1 MRGSASAAARSV
13 SNPARLASTAV
24 AMNSNSTRSDSGERD
39 SRCPLGFARE
49 TFSPNH
55 TAACLYCRTGRP
67 RARIWPCS
75 ADRSSRSSSS
85 SSSSRGSYAVPR
97 HRLSIRLTSS
107 MPPVA
112 EARVAAMVDATA
124 TRLGGLDI
132 LVNNAGTNIRR
143 RPEEY
148 RLEDWRTVIDTNL
161 TSAML
166 ASRAAHPHLKRGGRG
181 RVINNGSMLS
191 IFGLPFHVAYAA
203 SKGGVVQFTK
213 SLATAWAADGITVNA
228 ILPGWIDTDLTRK
241 ARADMA
247 GLNENVLARTPIK
260 RWGDPRDF
268 EGIAAFLA
276 SDAASFITGTAI
288 PVDRSKERR

>member
-1 MRGSASAAARSV
+1 MSGMFDLSGRVALVTGGNGGIGLGLARGLARCGAAVMVAGRDAAKNAAAVQELSALGAKADSV
-13 SNPARLASTAV
+13 VADITDEAAV
-24 AMNSNSTRSDSGERD
+24 G
-39 SRCPLGFARE
+39 
-49 TFSPNH
+49 
-55 TAACLYCRTGRP
+55 
-67 RARIWPCS
+67 
-75 ADRSSRSSSS
+75 
-85 SSSSRGSYAVPR
+85 
-97 HRLSIRLTSS
+97 
-107 MPPVA
+107 
-112 EARVAAMVDATA
+112 AMVEET
-124 TRLGGLDI
+124 TKRLGGLDI

-148 RLEDWRTVIDTNL
+148 RLEDWRTVLDTNL

-191 IFGLPFHVAYAA
+191 IFGLPFHIAYAA

-228 ILPGWIDTDLTRK
+228 LLPGWIDTDLTRK
-241 ARADMA
+241 ARADMPDLH
-247 GLNENVLARTPIK
+247 GNVLARTPAK

-276 SDAASFITGTAI
+276 SDASAFITGTAV
-288 PVDRSKERR
+288 PVDGGFSVQG